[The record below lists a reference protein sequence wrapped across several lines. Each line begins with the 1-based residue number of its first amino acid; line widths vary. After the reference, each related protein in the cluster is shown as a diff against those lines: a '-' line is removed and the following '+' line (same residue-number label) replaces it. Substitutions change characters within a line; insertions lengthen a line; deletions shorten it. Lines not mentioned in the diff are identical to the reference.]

1 MTKLHYRPDVDGLRA
16 IAVLAVLGFHAF
28 PTLFPGGFIGVDV
41 FFVIS
46 GYLITRILLQ
56 ESQDVGIR
64 ISRFYARRIVRIFPA
79 LILVLAASLFVGWH
93 TLLAGEYK
101 QLGKHVFAG
110 AGFVSNL
117 ALWFEA
123 GYFDAAS
130 ESKPLL
136 HLWSLGIE
144 EQFYIFWPL
153 ALVAFTQYRRS
164 LPLWVGAMLLCSL
177 CYSGLVVWHD
187 RTQAFYSPLPR
198 AWELLVGAVLGYL
211 QHSNKQAVLI
221 RLNGPATAWVGLL
234 LLVGSVFF
242 LRSSDLFPGFW
253 ALLPVIGSVLLLAG
267 IPSAWV
273 NSRLLAHPAMV
284 NIGLISYPLY
294 LWHWPLISFASI
306 ICSGQPSLGVRIAL
320 LATSFLLAATTYY
333 LVEKPIQK
341 LARKG
346 VKKLVLTLLVAMMVL
361 LGLMGKN
368 VYDRD
373 GLERIRYKTLI
384 GLDAASQKE
393 FVEWEH
399 SGLITQSNCK
409 IPFQFPGREY
419 CLTKHVE
426 LPPTAALI
434 GDSHAFHAYWGIA
447 EAMEKIDENL
457 ILIGRGACVPLID
470 YSRGRDEDRCQPHM
484 NSMLTYAAEA
494 PNIRKIILVFRGRYL
509 PNEADIQ
516 TQNRFQSSLDRTL
529 SRLLANGKKVYYF
542 LPVIEP
548 GFDPRL
554 CLGNLPFG
562 RQSPMHC
569 DISRTH
575 DSEKTVLLRSIVMTV
590 MKKYPSVQV
599 MDPNN
604 YLCDGDV
611 CPVIR
616 NSHSMFKDE
625 NHLSYSGSL
634 FLGTT
639 MPWTEHDRSNSRTP

>member
-1 MTKLHYRPDVDGLRA
+1 MNKLNYRPDVDGLRA

-28 PTLFPGGFIGVDV
+28 PTLFPGGFVGVDV

-56 ESQDVGIR
+56 APQGEGIR
-64 ISRFYARRIVRIFPA
+64 IRSFYARRIVRIFPA
-79 LILVLAASLFVGWH
+79 LIVVLAACLFAGWH
-93 TLLAGEYK
+93 TLLAAEYK

-123 GYFDAAS
+123 GYFDAVS

-153 ALVAFTQYRRS
+153 ALVAFTRYRCS
-164 LPLWVGAMLLCSL
+164 PLPWVGATLLCSL
-177 CYSGLVVWHD
+177 CYSGLLVWQD

-198 AWELLVGAVLGYL
+198 AWELLAGAVLGYM
-211 QHSNKQAVLI
+211 QHSNKHTVLL

-234 LLVGSVFF
+234 LLMMSVFF
-242 LRSSDLFPGFW
+242 LRSSDMFPGLW
-253 ALLPVIGSVLLLAG
+253 ALLPVIGAVFLLAG
-267 IPSAWV
+267 TPSSWL
-273 NSRLLAHPAMV
+273 NSRLLAHPVMV

-306 ICSGQPSLGVRIAL
+306 IHSGQPDWDVCLAL
-320 LATSFLLAATTYY
+320 LAASFLLATTTYQ

-341 LARKG
+341 MVRKG
-346 VKKLVLTLLVAMMVL
+346 EGKLVLTLLVTMMVL

-384 GLDAASQKE
+384 GLDAASQRD

-399 SGLITQSNCK
+399 SGLITQSNCR

-426 LPPTAALI
+426 RPPTAALI

-447 EAMEKIDENL
+447 EALDQIGENL
-457 ILIGRGACVPLID
+457 ILVGRGACVPLID
-470 YSRGRDEDRCQPHM
+470 YSRGRDEDLCQPHM
-484 NSMLTYAAEA
+484 NAMLSYAANE
-494 PNIRKIILVFRGRYL
+494 PNIKKIILVFRGRYL
-509 PNEADIQ
+509 PNEADPQ
-516 TQNRFQSSLDRTL
+516 TQSRFRSSLERTL
-529 SRLLANGKKVYYF
+529 SRLLAAGKNVYYL
-542 LPVIEP
+542 LPVVEP

-562 RQSPMHC
+562 RQSPMPC
-569 DISRTH
+569 DISRSR
-575 DSEKTVLLRSIVMTV
+575 DAEKTVLLRSIVMMV
-590 MKKYPSVQV
+590 VKKYPNVEL

-604 YLCDGDV
+604 YLCDGDI

-616 NSHSMFKDE
+616 NTHPMFKDE

-639 MPWTEHDRSNSRTP
+639 MPWSVHDRTNPRAP